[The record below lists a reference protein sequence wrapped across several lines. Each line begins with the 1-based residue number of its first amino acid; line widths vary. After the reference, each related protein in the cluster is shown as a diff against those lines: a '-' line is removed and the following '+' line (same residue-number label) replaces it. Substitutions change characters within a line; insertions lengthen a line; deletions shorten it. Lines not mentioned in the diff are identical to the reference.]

1 MPIYVKAQAK
11 GVAMTPR
18 KIGEVASLVRGRTV
32 ADALVIL
39 QHTPRRA
46 ALPVIKVIKSAEAN
60 ATHNHNAKGDDL
72 QIARLEVSPGPR
84 IKRYRAV
91 ARGSAHPYQKRTTH
105 ITVVVS
111 GEEKAKKAT
120 TTKSTTK
127 TAGKSSTKSKG
138 EK

>member
-1 MPIYVKAQAK
+1 MANVHVKASAK
-11 GVAMTPR
+11 GIDMTPR

-39 QHTPRRA
+39 EHTPRRA
-46 ALPVIKVIKSAEAN
+46 AGPVVKVINSAKAN

-72 QIARLEVSPGPR
+72 VITTLDVSPGAR
-84 IKRYRAV
+84 MKRYRPV

-111 GEEKAKKAT
+111 GSEKPRAKSKVT
-120 TTKSTTK
+120 TTKSGAK
-127 TAGKSSTKSKG
+127 K
-138 EK
+138 